1 MRVAAIIAAGG
12 MGTRI
17 GGAVPKQFLDLG
29 DGTIM
34 LRRSI
39 EAIAACAAVDEIVV
53 ALPQGLP
60 GGWDATV
67 PTVQKPITFVEGGP
81 RRQDSVANALA
92 RVSDSAEVIV
102 IHDAARPFATPDLVE
117 RAVKAAQEHGAAIAA
132 VAVTD
137 TVKQTSGKGKD
148 QRVIRATLPRET
160 IFLAQTPQAFRRD
173 VLTDAMAAAA
183 DASVTDEAM
192 LVERAGYRV
201 HIVDGDPRNIKVTT
215 TDDLAAARTYVK
227 EQGVSA
233 ATSTRIGTGYDLHR
247 LVPDRP
253 LILSGV
259 RIPFERGLQGHS
271 DADIV
276 CHAVT
281 DAVLGA
287 ACLGDIGRLFP
298 DTLPEWKAADSVQM
312 LRRAMDVV
320 RKAGY
325 TVANVDVTVLAE
337 RPKLLP
343 YLGEMRANLARALG
357 IDASAVSI
365 KGKTNE
371 GVGAVGRG
379 EAMVCHAVALLNK
392 AS

>member
-12 MGTRI
+12 TGSRI
-17 GGAVPKQFLDLG
+17 GGAIPKQFLDLG

-53 ALPQGLP
+53 ALPQGVS
-60 GGWDATV
+60 GGWDANV
-67 PTVQKPITFVEGGP
+67 PTVHQPITFVQGGP
-81 RRQDSVANALA
+81 RRQDSVASALA
-92 RVSDSAEVIV
+92 RISDGADVIV
-102 IHDAARPFATPDLVE
+102 IHDAARPFATPDLVD
-117 RAVKAAQEHGAAIAA
+117 RAVKAAHEHGAAITA

-137 TVKQTSGKGKD
+137 TVKQTTGKGKD
-148 QRVIRATLPRET
+148 QRVVRATLPRET

-173 VLTDAMAAAA
+173 VLTDAMAGAA
-183 DASVTDEAM
+183 DANVTDEAM

-215 TDDLAAARTYVK
+215 ADDLAAARSYVK
-227 EQGVSA
+227 EQGIAA
-233 ATSTRIGTGYDLHR
+233 ATSMRIGTGYDLHR

-259 RIPFERGLQGHS
+259 RIPFEHGLQGHS

-287 ACLGDIGRLFP
+287 ASLGDIGRLFP
-298 DTLPEWKAADSVQM
+298 DTSAEW
-312 LRRAMDVV
+312 
-320 RKAGY
+320 
-325 TVANVDVTVLAE
+325 
-337 RPKLLP
+337 
-343 YLGEMRANLARALG
+343 
-357 IDASAVSI
+357 
-365 KGKTNE
+365 
-371 GVGAVGRG
+371 
-379 EAMVCHAVALLNK
+379 
-392 AS
+392 